1 MKTPNLISLV
11 AMLGVI
17 LPAIISAV
25 SQQFPPELYWWSAA
39 IGIVLGGV
47 LKCLEVYVFSQP
59 QPQIL
64 PMPPMPAGVSA
75 AAAPAPTAP
84 PSKLKAL
91 FLQ

>member
-1 MKTPNLISLV
+1 
-11 AMLGVI
+11 MLGVI
-17 LPAIISAV
+17 LPAIIAAV
-25 SQQFPPELYWWSAA
+25 SQQFPPDLYWWSAA
-39 IGIVLGGV
+39 ITGVIGVV
-47 LKCLEVYVFSQP
+47 LKSLEVWVFSQP

-75 AAAPAPTAP
+75 AAAPAPAAQ